1 MYLSIVG
8 EGDSTALQG
17 NKALTEFKMLI
28 MLKGIIR
35 LFVLITGGN
44 DPLEK
49 EQEQYMDDMLEH
61 YDNL

>member
-1 MYLSIVG
+1 
-8 EGDSTALQG
+8 
-17 NKALTEFKMLI
+17 MLI

-35 LFVLITGGN
+35 LFVLITGGD